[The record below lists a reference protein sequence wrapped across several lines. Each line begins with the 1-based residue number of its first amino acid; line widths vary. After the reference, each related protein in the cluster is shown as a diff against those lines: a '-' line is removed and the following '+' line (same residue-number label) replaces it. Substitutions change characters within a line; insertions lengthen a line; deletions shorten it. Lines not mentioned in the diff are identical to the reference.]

1 VSEASEAA
9 ASQRNWWESP
19 FERRSVQLKMWV
31 WTEDGQRLGRV
42 SAMSREGLSVRPRP
56 RAHVAYHVP
65 IQDIVGLTAD
75 HVRVRGPATAYA
87 LAPEVRDAAQVS
99 AHTLPLA
106 DTLAH

>member
-1 VSEASEAA
+1 MSEASEAA

-42 SAMSREGLSVRPRP
+42 SAMSRDGLSVRPKPHTR
-56 RAHVAYHVP
+56 VAYHVP
-65 IQDIVGLTAD
+65 LEDIVGLAAD
-75 HVRVRGPATAYA
+75 RVRVRGPATAYA
-87 LAPEVRDAAQVS
+87 LAPEVRDPARVS